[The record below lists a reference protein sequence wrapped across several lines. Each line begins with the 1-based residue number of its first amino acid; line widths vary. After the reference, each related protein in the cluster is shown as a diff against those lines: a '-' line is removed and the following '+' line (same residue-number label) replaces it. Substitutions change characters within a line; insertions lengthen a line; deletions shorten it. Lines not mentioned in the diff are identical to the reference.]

1 MPGVATCGARLTEA
15 EVTPVLRLP
24 PVSEV
29 QLIMKA
35 PRAVISGSWAGL
47 SLGVPCWSRV
57 EPADSL

>member
-15 EVTPVLRLP
+15 EVLWLP
-24 PVSEV
+24 PVSEA

-35 PRAVISGSWAGL
+35 PRAVISGSRAGL

-57 EPADSL
+57 EAGDSL